1 MKKKD
6 IEILDVMSLRGPNMW
21 TYRPVLEAW
30 VDIGELEDFPSNT
43 IPGFYERLSTWLP
56 TLIEH
61 RCSPG
66 VRGGFLMRLKEGTW
80 PGHILEHITLE
91 LQNLA
96 GMPGGFGKA
105 RETPIR
111 GVYKVIVRA
120 WHEDVTRAALY
131 AARDLVMAAIED
143 RPYDVDA
150 TVERLRDLVEEHCLG
165 PSTACIVDA
174 ATERG
179 IPSIRLSDG
188 NLVQLG
194 YGASQ
199 RRIWT
204 AETDRT
210 SAIAESISRDKDLTK
225 SLLQSCGVPVPEGR
239 MVDSAE
245 DAWDAAED
253 IGVPVVVKPYD
264 GNHGRGV
271 FTNLMTREEVET
283 AYAVAIEEGNGVIVE
298 RFVSGNEHRLLV
310 VGGRVAAAA
319 MGESASV
326 VGDGTSTI
334 EQLIESQINADPRRG
349 NTEEHPLNP
358 VRLDSAAQLE
368 LKRQGY
374 ADGSAVPPA
383 GRSVLIQRNGNVA
396 FDVTDRVH
404 PSVAAHAALAARVV
418 GLDIAGVDLVAEDIS
433 RPLDVQRGAIV
444 EVNAGPGLLMH
455 IRPAQGEP
463 RPVGRAIVDHLFA
476 EKDGAQGGEQDS
488 GRIPIVGITGT
499 NGKTVVAKLVAHL
512 LQLSGK
518 HTGLGCSDGLY
529 LDRRQVEPGARGDRA
544 AWDACHRILMNR
556 AVEAAVFENDSGMM
570 LSQGLPYDRCQ
581 IGVVTNFGKPDHLG
595 EFYIEDEDRM
605 YSVLRTQIDVVLKT
619 GVGVLNAADA
629 RLVEMAEL
637 CDGDVIFFALS
648 GDLPAIVEHRAQG
661 KRAVFVREGKV
672 VLATGQTEVPLA
684 DVSAIPLAYAG
695 RVPFQVENVLA
706 AVATGWAL
714 GISNDLIRA
723 GIVTFDVG
731 QVDVP
736 GRFTLIQHNGAT
748 IVVDDAHN
756 TAALEAL
763 AVSLD
768 NFPAERRT
776 LVFGAGLQRRDED
789 LVAQGVV
796 IGKTFD
802 RVLLCEDAS
811 VKRTDDQFNAQART
825 LLKQGL
831 QEGGRVAEVVV
842 DGGKRRDVVEA
853 ALSQL
858 KAGDLLVLQCDECAV
873 EGTVEQ
879 VHQWMGRAQS
889 QT

>member
-6 IEILDVMSLRGPNMW
+6 IEIFDVMSLRGPNMW

-30 VDIGELEDFPSNT
+30 VDIGELEDFPSNK

-80 PGHILEHITLE
+80 PGHILEHVTLE

-105 RETPIR
+105 RETPVR

-120 WHEDVTRAALY
+120 WHEEVTRAALFT
-131 AARDLVMAAIED
+131 ARDLVMAAIED
-143 RPYDVDA
+143 RPFDVPAAVDNLR
-150 TVERLRDLVEEHCLG
+150 RLVDEHCLG

-174 ATERG
+174 ADDRD

-194 YGASQ
+194 YGARQ

-225 SLLQSCGVPVPEGR
+225 SLLESCGVPVPEGR
-239 MVDSAE
+239 MVDSPA
-245 DAWDAAED
+245 DAWDAAES

-283 AYAVAIEEGNGVIVE
+283 AYGVAIEEGNGVIVE
-298 RFVSGNEHRLLV
+298 RFIPGNEHRLLI
-310 VGGRVAAAA
+310 VGGRMVACA
-319 MGESASV
+319 MGETASV
-326 VGDGTSTI
+326 VGDGKHTI
-334 EQLIESQINADPRRG
+334 DELIESQINSDPRRG
-349 NTEEHPLNP
+349 STEDHPLNR
-358 VRLDSAAQLE
+358 VRLDSAARLE

-374 ADGSAVPPA
+374 ADGSAVPA
-383 GRSVLIQRNGNVA
+383 EGRTVLIQRNGNVA

-433 RPLDVQRGAIV
+433 RPLAEQRGAVV

-455 IRPAQGEP
+455 IKPAAGEP

-476 EKDGAQGGEQDS
+476 NRNGTEDD
-488 GRIPIVGITGT
+488 GRIPVVGITGT
-499 NGKTVVAKLVAHL
+499 NGKTVVAKLVARL

-518 HTGLGCSDGLY
+518 HTGLACSDGLF
-529 LDRRQVEPGARGDRA
+529 LDRRQVEPGGRGEKA
-544 AWDACHRILMNR
+544 SWEAGHRILMNR
-556 AVEAAVFENDSGMM
+556 AVEAAVFENDSGMI

-581 IGVVTNFGKPDHLG
+581 VGVVTNFGQPDHLG
-595 EFYIEDEDRM
+595 DYYVEDEDRM
-605 YSVLRTQIDVVLKT
+605 YNVLRTQVDVVLKT
-619 GVGVLNAADA
+619 GTAVLNAADA

-637 CDGDVIFFALS
+637 CDGDVIFFSLS
-648 GDLPAIVEHRAQG
+648 ADLPAIAAHRAAG
-661 KRAVFVREGKV
+661 KRAVFVRDGKV
-672 VLATGQTEVPLA
+672 VLATGASETALT
-684 DVSAIPLAYAG
+684 DVSAIPLTYAG
-695 RVPFQVENVLA
+695 RVAFQIENVLA

-736 GRFTLIQHNGAT
+736 GRFTLFERQGAT
-748 IVVDDAHN
+748 VIVDDAHN
-756 TAALEAL
+756 APALEAL
-763 AVSLD
+763 AAALD
-768 NFPAERRT
+768 RFPSERRM
-776 LVFGAGLQRRDED
+776 LVFGAGVQRRDED
-789 LVAQGVV
+789 LIQQGKI
-796 IGKTFD
+796 IGKSFD
-802 RVLLCEDAS
+802 RVFLCEDHS
-811 VKRTDDQFNAQART
+811 VRRDLPDAEARA
-825 LLKQGL
+825 LLKKGL
-831 QEGGRVAEVVV
+831 YEGRRVTKIIDEGA
-842 DGGKRRDVVEA
+842 RRAAVEA

-858 KAGDLLVLQCDECAV
+858 VAGDLLVLQCDEGSPD
-873 EGTVEQ
+873 GTVEQ
-879 VHQWMGRAQS
+879 VHQWMGRSGRRA
-889 QT
+889 

>member
-6 IEILDVMSLRGPNMW
+6 IEIFDVMSLRGPNMW

-66 VRGGFLMRLKEGTW
+66 VRGGFLQRLKEGTW
-80 PGHILEHITLE
+80 PGHILEHVTLE

-105 RETPIR
+105 RETPVR

-120 WHEDVTRAALY
+120 WHEEVTRAALFT
-131 AARDLVMAAIED
+131 ARDLVMAAIED
-143 RPYDVDA
+143 RPFDVPAAVDNLR
-150 TVERLRDLVEEHCLG
+150 RLVDDHCLG

-174 ATERG
+174 ADDRD

-194 YGASQ
+194 YGARQ

-210 SAIAESISRDKDLTK
+210 SAIGESISRDKDLTK

-239 MVDSAE
+239 MVESAE

-283 AYAVAIEEGNGVIVE
+283 AYAVAIDEGNGVIVE
-298 RFVSGNEHRLLV
+298 RFIPGNEHRLLV
-310 VGGRVAAAA
+310 VGGRVVAAA
-319 MGESASV
+319 MGETASV
-326 VGDGTSTI
+326 VGDGKSTI
-334 EQLIESQINADPRRG
+334 DELIESQINSDPRRG
-349 NTEEHPLNP
+349 TTEDHPLNR
-358 VRLDSAAQLE
+358 VRLDSAARLE

-374 ADGSAVPPA
+374 ADGSAVPPE
-383 GRSVLIQRNGNVA
+383 GRTVLIQRNGNVA

-404 PSVAAHAALAARVV
+404 PSVAAHAALAARIV
-418 GLDIAGVDLVAEDIS
+418 GLDIAGVDLVATDIS
-433 RPLDVQRGAIV
+433 RPLAEQRGAIV

-455 IRPAQGEP
+455 IKPAEGEP
-463 RPVGRAIVDHLFA
+463 RPVGRAIVDHLFPSRNGV
-476 EKDGAQGGEQDS
+476 EDD
-488 GRIPIVGITGT
+488 GRIPVVGITGT
-499 NGKTVVAKLVAHL
+499 NGKTVVAKLVARL

-518 HTGLGCSDGLY
+518 HTGLACSDGLF
-529 LDRRQVEPGARGDRA
+529 LDRRQVEKGGRGDRA
-544 AWDACHRILMNR
+544 SWDAGHRILMNR
-556 AVEAAVFENDSGMM
+556 AVDAAVFENDSGMI

-581 IGVVTNFGKPDHLG
+581 VGVVTNFGKPDHIG
-595 EFYIEDEDRM
+595 DFYVEDEDRM
-605 YSVLRTQIDVVLKT
+605 YNVLRTQVDVVLKE
-619 GVGVLNAADA
+619 GVAVLNAADE

-637 CDGDVIFFALS
+637 CDGDVIFFGLS
-648 GDLPAIVEHRAQG
+648 ADLPAIATHRAAG
-661 KRAVFVREGKV
+661 KRAVFVRDGKV
-672 VLATGQTEVPLA
+672 VLATGSSETALT
-684 DVSAIPLAYAG
+684 DVSAIPLTYAG
-695 RVPFQVENVLA
+695 RVAFQIENVLA

-736 GRFTLIQHNGAT
+736 GRFTLFEHHGAT
-748 IVVDDAHN
+748 VIVDDAHN
-756 TAALEAL
+756 APALEAL
-763 AVSLD
+763 AAALD
-768 NFPAERRT
+768 RFPSERRM
-776 LVFGAGLQRRDED
+776 LVFGAGVQRRDED
-789 LVAQGVV
+789 LIDQGKV
-796 IGKTFD
+796 IGATFD
-802 RVLLCEDAS
+802 RVFLCEDHS
-811 VKRTDDQFNAQART
+811 VKRDLPETEARA
-825 LLKQGL
+825 LLKKGL
-831 QEGGRVAEVVV
+831 YEGRRVTKIIDEGA
-842 DGGKRRDVVEA
+842 RRAAVEA

-858 KAGDLLVLQCDECAV
+858 AAGDLLVLQCDEGST
-873 EGTVEQ
+873 ESTVEQ
-879 VHQWMGRAQS
+879 VHQWMGRAGRRA
-889 QT
+889 

>member
-80 PGHILEHITLE
+80 PGHILEHVTLE

-120 WHEDVTRAALY
+120 WHEDVTRAALL

-143 RPYDVDA
+143 RPFDVDA
-150 TVERLRDLVEEHCLG
+150 AVETLRDLVDDHCLG

-174 ATERG
+174 ADDRG

-194 YGASQ
+194 YGARQ

-319 MGESASV
+319 MGETASV

-334 EQLIESQINADPRRG
+334 EELIESQINADPRRG
-349 NTEEHPLNP
+349 PTEEHPLNP
-358 VRLDSAAQLE
+358 VRLDSAARLE

-374 ADGSAVPPA
+374 ADGTAVPPA
-383 GRSVLIQRNGNVA
+383 GRTVLIQRNGNVA

-404 PSVAAHAALAARVV
+404 PSVAAHVSLAARVV

-433 RPLDVQRGAIV
+433 RPLDEQRGAVV

-463 RPVGRAIVDHLFA
+463 RPVGRAIVDHLFSD
-476 EKDGAQGGEQDS
+476 KDGVQDD
-488 GRIPIVGITGT
+488 GRIPVVGITGT
-499 NGKTVVAKLVAHL
+499 NGKTVVAKLVAQL

-529 LDRRQVEPGARGDRA
+529 LDHRQVEGVARSDRA

-556 AVEAAVFENDSGMM
+556 AVEAAVFENDSGMI

-581 IGVVTNFGKPDHLG
+581 VGVVTNFDKPDHLG
-595 EFYIEDEDRM
+595 DFYVEDEDRM

-637 CDGDVIFFALS
+637 CDGEVIFFALS
-648 GDLPAIVEHRAQG
+648 GDLPAIAAHRAAG
-661 KRAVFVREGKV
+661 KRAVFVRDGKV
-672 VLATGQTEVPLA
+672 VLATGQTEVALA

-714 GISNDLIRA
+714 GISHELIRA
-723 GIVTFDVG
+723 GILTFDVG

-736 GRFTLIQHNGAT
+736 GRFTLFQHNGAT

-756 TAALEAL
+756 VSALQAL
-763 AVSLD
+763 AAALD

-776 LVFGAGLQRRDED
+776 LVFGAGVQRRDED
-789 LVAQGVV
+789 LVAQGKV
-796 IGKTFD
+796 IGQTFD

-811 VKRTDDQFNAQART
+811 VKRADAQFESQARA

-831 QEGGRVAEVVV
+831 QQGGRVAEVVIE
-842 DGGKRRDVVEA
+842 GGKRWDAVET

-858 KAGDLLVLQCDECAV
+858 AAGDLLVLQCDECAIDA
-873 EGTVEQ
+873 TVEQ
-879 VHQWMGRAQS
+879 VHQWMGRTEHRA
-889 QT
+889 